1 MEKYFKNSVST
12 LNKGFLLHIG
22 IDDFKMINE
31 NYGWD
36 YGDYILRETA
46 SCILFCISDNQKVY
60 KIASDEFII
69 LDTTSSDMTT
79 ASNLYDHICKHISQF
94 IEENNFAAVF
104 TISAGILP
112 LPDLSQTGY
121 AEIIK
126 RTDFSLTVAK
136 QHGRNCCYM
145 FQEEEYQNFLRIR
158 EITNELHSAVNHDF
172 RGFSIFFQPI
182 MDIRQNRLTG
192 AEVLIRFTSEK
203 FAQISPAEF
212 IPLLET
218 SGLII
223 PTGRWFMREAIT
235 ACRKIRTQI
244 PDFRVN
250 INVSQ
255 VQITKSEVITDLISE
270 MNASGL
276 PPTAIA
282 IELTE
287 SILLEKNEKAQ
298 NFLKELKQTGLQ
310 LALDDFGTG
319 YSNFHYL
326 SELHPDIVKIDRGF
340 TSKAITDKKEY
351 YLLNQFSNMIHNL
364 GLKLCIEGI
373 ETEDE
378 LQKMKLLKPDYC
390 QGFYWGRSYPYDEF
404 RKHFVDVD
412 R

>member
-1 MEKYFKNSVST
+1 
-12 LNKGFLLHIG
+12 
-22 IDDFKMINE
+22 
-31 NYGWD
+31 
-36 YGDYILRETA
+36 
-46 SCILFCISDNQKVY
+46 
-60 KIASDEFII
+60 
-69 LDTTSSDMTT
+69 
-79 ASNLYDHICKHISQF
+79 
-94 IEENNFAAVF
+94 
-104 TISAGILP
+104 
-112 LPDLSQTGY
+112 
-121 AEIIK
+121 
-126 RTDFSLTVAK
+126 
-136 QHGRNCCYM
+136 
-145 FQEEEYQNFLRIR
+145 
-158 EITNELHSAVNHDF
+158 
-172 RGFSIFFQPI
+172 
-182 MDIRQNRLTG
+182 MDIRQDKLTG
-192 AEVLIRFTSEK
+192 AEVLIRFASKK
-203 FAQISPAEF
+203 FGPISPAEF

-235 ACRKIRTQI
+235 ACRKIRMQI
-244 PDFRVN
+244 PDFKVN

-255 VQITKSEVITDLISE
+255 VQITKSDVITDLISE

-276 PPTAIA
+276 PPAAIA

-298 NFLKELKQTGLQ
+298 NFLKELKQAGLQ

-340 TSKAITDKKEY
+340 TSKAITDKKKY

-390 QGFYWGRSYPYDEF
+390 QGFYWGRSCPYDEF

>member
-1 MEKYFKNSVST
+1 
-12 LNKGFLLHIG
+12 
-22 IDDFKMINE
+22 
-31 NYGWD
+31 
-36 YGDYILRETA
+36 
-46 SCILFCISDNQKVY
+46 
-60 KIASDEFII
+60 
-69 LDTTSSDMTT
+69 MTT
-79 ASNLYDHICKHISQF
+79 ASNLYDHICKHINQF

-112 LPDLSQTGY
+112 LPDLSRTGY
-121 AEIIK
+121 EEIIK

-136 QHGRNCCYM
+136 QHGRNCCYI
-145 FQEEEYQNFLRIR
+145 FREEEYQNFLRIR

-182 MDIRQNRLTG
+182 IDIRQDKLTG
-192 AEVLIRFTSEK
+192 AEVLIRFTSKK

-223 PTGRWFMREAIT
+223 PIGRWLMREAIT
-235 ACRKIRTQI
+235 ACRKIRTQL
-244 PDFRVN
+244 PDFKIN

-255 VQITKSEVITDLISE
+255 VQITNSDVITDLINE
-270 MNASGL
+270 MNASSL
-276 PPTAIA
+276 PHTAIV

-298 NFLKELKQTGLQ
+298 NFLKELKQAGLQ

-378 LQKMKLLKPDYC
+378 LQKIKLLKPDYC
-390 QGFYWGRSYPYDEF
+390 QGFYWGRSCPYDEF